1 MSSSGSWIPPTLQKL
16 EPSPQTIAN
25 LVFFPEFLLGI
36 IVEVEVV
43 FDSDMRH
50 LLLNQKEASDG
61 LGGKGSGVDG
71 REACDIKVLCVY

>member
-1 MSSSGSWIPPTLQKL
+1 MDSADLAKTRA
-16 EPSPQTIAN
+16 EPAN
-25 LVFFPEFLLGI
+25 YCEPRFFFLKFLLGI